1 MRVALVSHLIEK
13 SNVSVL
19 KLCISFWEISCKDV
33 TYAETISSDL
43 VCISRSDT
51 LEGRSDLALS
61 HSGFVGRIKKSVCRK
76 DKVSLLSDYNA
87 LCHRN
92 SCLLRDI
99 LALTLEC
106 DRIKDHT
113 ISNDIPGSF
122 SEDTGRY

>member
-43 VCISRSDT
+43 VCVSRSDT

-61 HSGFVGRIKKSVCRK
+61 HSRFVGRIKKSVCRK

-87 LCHRN
+87 LSHRN
-92 SCLLRDI
+92 ACFLRDI
-99 LALTLEC
+99 LALALES
-106 DRIKDHT
+106 DRVKDHAV
-113 ISNDIPGSF
+113 SDDILRSL
-122 SEDTGRY
+122 SEDS